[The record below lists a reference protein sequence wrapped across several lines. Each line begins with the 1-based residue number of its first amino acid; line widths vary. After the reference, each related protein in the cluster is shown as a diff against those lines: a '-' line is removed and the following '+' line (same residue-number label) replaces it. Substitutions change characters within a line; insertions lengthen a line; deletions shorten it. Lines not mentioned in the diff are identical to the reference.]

1 MVRSCDIY
9 MVRSELFQTNVQCTC
24 MVVLCFLEI
33 TQITVYST
41 QVIVRSCDIYVV
53 RPELIQTNV

>member
-1 MVRSCDIY
+1 MVW
-9 MVRSELFQTNVQCTC
+9 SELFETNVQCTC